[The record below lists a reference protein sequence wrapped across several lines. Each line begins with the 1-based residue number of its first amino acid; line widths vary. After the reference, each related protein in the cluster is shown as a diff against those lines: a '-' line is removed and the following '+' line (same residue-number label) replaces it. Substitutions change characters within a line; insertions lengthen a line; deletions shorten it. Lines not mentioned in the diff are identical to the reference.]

1 MTRAPPAVIVTI
13 PARSA
18 SEAASQVGAAA
29 RAGADGAEIR
39 FDRWPAAERLRSGA
53 LFPSALPLL
62 ATLRSRTEGGEGPD
76 PPDERAAEL
85 LRLSEQPFRWIDLE
99 LERDLPVLPRLP
111 AAETLGRIVSCHLPP
126 GRFAE
131 WGDRRQSLA
140 ASGGVGKL
148 VVPAPIGVVLREMI
162 PALAARADE
171 GVTVLTTGPSGPLLR
186 VLARRLGFPIV
197 FASLPAAAGLSA
209 VEPSQLPVDRL
220 RPFLDADGEPP
231 LFGVGGRPIAHSQSP
246 AVHSAWMRA
255 EGRLGAY
262 LPLEFRDEDEFVEA
276 IPLLA
281 DLGFRGLNVTL
292 PYKVAAFEAATDAGP
307 GAEACRAA
315 NCLTFREREILAEN
329 TDLAAILRRLEE
341 LRGAGA
347 WDGIEVAVIGTGGAA
362 RATLAATRILGLE
375 ATLYS
380 RGRDAGRALAQ
391 EFGARALDPSEAEPT
406 SLVVHAT
413 AAGRDGAGRL
423 DGSLHGALTAGRYLL
438 DWAYRPID
446 SGVEEAARSAGIE
459 YEDGWRLFVYQA
471 AASYSLWW
479 GEEPAAALVERTIS
493 EGECAA

>member
-1 MTRAPPAVIVTI
+1 MTHAPPAVIVSI
-13 PARSA
+13 PARSPD
-18 SEAASQVGAAA
+18 EAGPQVRAAA
-29 RAGADGAEIR
+29 QAGADGAEIR
-39 FDRWPAAERLRSGA
+39 FDRWTPSERLRSA
-53 LFPSALPLL
+53 TLFPSTLPLI
-62 ATLRSRTEGGEGPD
+62 ATLRSRAEGGEGPD
-76 PPDERAAEL
+76 SPEERAEEL
-85 LRLSEQPFRWIDLE
+85 LRLSAQPFRWIDLE
-99 LERDLPVLPRLP
+99 LERDLPWVPRLP
-111 AAETLGRIVSCHLPP
+111 PRATLGRIVSCHLPP
-126 GRFAE
+126 ERFAE
-131 WGDRRQSLA
+131 WGERRQALA

-171 GVTVLTTGPSGPLLR
+171 GVTVLNTGPSGPLLR

-197 FASLPAAAGLSA
+197 FASLPTAVEVDP
-209 VEPSQLPVDRL
+209 VEPSQVPIDRL
-220 RPFLDADGEPP
+220 RPFLDSEGEPP

-255 EGRLGAY
+255 EGRPGAY
-262 LPLEFRDEDEFVEA
+262 LPLEFRDEDEFVDA
-276 IPLLA
+276 VPLLA
-281 DLGFRGLNVTL
+281 NLGFRGLNVTL
-292 PYKVAAFEAATDAGP
+292 PFKVAAFEVATDAGP

-315 NCLTFREREILAEN
+315 NCLTFREQEVRAEN

-362 RATLAATRILGLE
+362 RATLAAIRIMGLE

-380 RGRDAGRALAQ
+380 RRRDAGRALAQ

-413 AAGRDGAGRL
+413 AAGREGAGRL
-423 DGSLHGALTAGRYLL
+423 DGALHGALTAGRYLL

-446 SGVEEAARSAGIE
+446 SGVEEAARTAGIE

-479 GEEPAAALVERTIS
+479 GEEPATALIEQVIS